1 MRWLVL
7 LVVWWLGLQVAVKY
21 GSIWDSRAHPTHG
34 ASVVLPG
41 GQKVEGALQRNWTD
55 GWTLTS
61 ENGSQYVFSKFES
74 MAFTPPSVSQEPT
87 TLWRMALLF
96 ALNTVLAILIA
107 FYRPQFK
114 KE

>member
-1 MRWLVL
+1 MRWLVF

-87 TLWRMALLF
+87 TWWRMALLF

-114 KE
+114 ME